1 MKLHALIPALLA
13 LAVLIVP
20 AAALT
25 TYDGI
30 HISGTTEI
38 TASHALL
45 TGTVT
50 SSATDPE
57 AWFVLGTRPGAYSYR
72 TANLSTAG
80 GSFSLLIES
89 YPLIAGQ
96 TYYARAACP
105 NGYSAEEVT
114 WTMAAA
120 ASAPTTTY
128 GTRANDFQASNMT
141 PLTLWGFILD
151 TSGET
156 FGGGDFGTTIF
167 ISLIGA
173 VAFIVLFG
181 RAGDVIIPLEIGVL
195 TIGIILPLLAPE
207 FAEIGYGLMV
217 AAVIGVVYS
226 IFRKVV

>member
-50 SSATDPE
+50 SSATDPA

-80 GSFSLLIES
+80 GSFS
-89 YPLIAGQ
+89 
-96 TYYARAACP
+96 
-105 NGYSAEEVT
+105 
-114 WTMAAA
+114 
-120 ASAPTTTY
+120 
-128 GTRANDFQASNMT
+128 D
-141 PLTLWGFILD
+141 
-151 TSGET
+151 
-156 FGGGDFGTTIF
+156 
-167 ISLIGA
+167 
-173 VAFIVLFG
+173 
-181 RAGDVIIPLEIGVL
+181 
-195 TIGIILPLLAPE
+195 
-207 FAEIGYGLMV
+207 
-217 AAVIGVVYS
+217 
-226 IFRKVV
+226 RKSVG